1 MDEEIRT
8 IARAI
13 AEVKP
18 HQVMMP
24 VGFEPDL
31 YVAEGEPSEDKLR
44 GTIEDYQNT
53 WRRFN
58 QLFKEEG
65 ADNAVW
71 VMDYSWNIRDKLD
84 LAA

>member
-44 GTIEDYQNT
+44 GTIEDY
-53 WRRFN
+53 
-58 QLFKEEG
+58 
-65 ADNAVW
+65 
-71 VMDYSWNIRDKLD
+71 
-84 LAA
+84 